1 MVRKGTIMNQNAQSV
16 SITAPA
22 LIYSQ
27 EKKIIDVVYGNWQ
40 SYRKTM
46 LKLKGFGLRKYLFSF
61 HALNFNYKILIV
73 CSRFQSFA
81 MQHQHY
87 ILRTY

>member
-27 EKKIIDVVYGNWQ
+27 EKKQKSCGQWQ
-40 SYRKTM
+40 
-46 LKLKGFGLRKYLFSF
+46 LAKLY
-61 HALNFNYKILIV
+61 YCI
-73 CSRFQSFA
+73 CSN
-81 MQHQHY
+81 
-87 ILRTY
+87 

>member
-27 EKKIIDVVYGNWQ
+27 EPKIIDVVYGNWQ
-40 SYRKTM
+40 SYGKNIQKLRMKTEDSVI
-46 LKLKGFGLRKYLFSF
+46 KIKGLGLRKYLFSF
-61 HALNFNYKILIV
+61 HALNFNYKILSV
-73 CSRFQSFA
+73 
-81 MQHQHY
+81 
-87 ILRTY
+87 

>member
-27 EKKIIDVVYGNWQ
+27 ETKIVYVVNEIDQ
-40 SYRKTM
+40 D
-46 LKLKGFGLRKYLFSF
+46 
-61 HALNFNYKILIV
+61 IL
-73 CSRFQSFA
+73 
-81 MQHQHY
+81 Y
-87 ILRTY
+87 WLLL